1 MVTDT
6 HTPRAHSRARRAPRV
21 RRKRT
26 LHTQGKLRFA
36 SGVMLMI
43 ALVTAGFG
51 VDAYLRADR
60 SQQRV
65 VALQADLASLQQR
78 VSADERAV
86 AGDRRHAR
94 AVAAHAAAA
103 ERSVSKFGWQLQSL
117 PSEAQLAGLRNDV
130 ANYAACIPQL
140 QNEIGN
146 LRLNVRI
153 DAAKPASDSFKL
165 FTATPASPSC

>member
-6 HTPRAHSRARRAPRV
+6 HTPRAHSRAHRAPRV
-21 RRKRT
+21 RRERT

-36 SGVMLMI
+36 SGIVLMI
-43 ALVTAGFG
+43 ALITAGFG

-65 VALQADLASLQQR
+65 AALQADLASLALR
-78 VSADERAV
+78 VGADERTA

-94 AVAAHAAAA
+94 TVAAHAAAA
-103 ERSVSKFGWQLQSL
+103 ERSVSKFRWQLQSL
-117 PSEAQLAGLRNDV
+117 PSEAQLAGLRSDV

-140 QNEIGN
+140 QNEIDN
-146 LRLNVRI
+146 LRVSWRI
-153 DAAKPASDSFKL
+153 NTLKPANDSFKL
-165 FTATPASPSC
+165 FTATPATPSC